1 MSHCLPGQPYG
12 LPSEGSLVNTLV
24 EDTLLKFDLRWDRP
38 SKPGPLQL
46 RCSVFAPRPPR
57 EGGCGEGE
65 WISCQSR
72 KPGAAHPGKKRINE
86 GRGTRGH
93 ADCGQRD
100 TSPQRRCAKS
110 LGGGVGGTWGH
121 ADVVQRDTSPPQDDV
136 QGYGAYPKK
145 RLCSAS
151 GVLLQRYFLTASE
164 SDLPSLSI
172 SVGRGREDY
181 CVFLSNG
188 ERTVRTER
196 CFALACR
203 ESKVEDGPC

>member
-1 MSHCLPGQPYG
+1 VDSGIPLLKDDAQRVSVGVWEVHG
-12 LPSEGSLVNTLV
+12 
-24 EDTLLKFDLRWDRP
+24 DTLTLYSGIP
-38 SKPGPLQL
+38 
-46 RCSVFAPRPPR
+46 
-57 EGGCGEGE
+57 
-65 WISCQSR
+65 
-72 KPGAAHPGKKRINE
+72 
-86 GRGTRGH
+86 
-93 ADCGQRD
+93 
-100 TSPQRRCAKS
+100 
-110 LGGGVGGTWGH
+110 
-121 ADVVQRDTSPPQDDV
+121 PPQDDV

-145 RLCSAS
+145 RLCSAT

>member
-100 TSPQRRCAKS
+100 TSP
-110 LGGGVGGTWGH
+110 
-121 ADVVQRDTSPPQDDV
+121 PQDDV

>member
-1 MSHCLPGQPYG
+1 
-12 LPSEGSLVNTLV
+12 V
-24 EDTLLKFDLRWDRP
+24 DLRWDRP
-38 SKPGPLQL
+38 SKPGSLQL
-46 RCSVFAPRPPR
+46 SGSLFAPRPPR
-57 EGGCGEGE
+57 EGGL
-65 WISCQSR
+65 R
-72 KPGAAHPGKKRINE
+72 
-86 GRGTRGH
+86 GRGMDMLPKPETLNPGLVTPGRRGERRGEVH
-93 ADCGQRD
+93 GDTLTVDSGIPLLEDDAQRVSVGVWEVHGD
-100 TSPQRRCAKS
+100 TLTLDSGIPLPPKTMCRATARIPRSGYAQR
-110 LGGGVGGTWGH
+110 V
-121 ADVVQRDTSPPQDDV
+121 
-136 QGYGAYPKK
+136 
-145 RLCSAS
+145 

>member
-1 MSHCLPGQPYG
+1 MDSGIPLLKDDAQRVSVGVWEVHG
-12 LPSEGSLVNTLV
+12 
-24 EDTLLKFDLRWDRP
+24 DTLTLYSGIP
-38 SKPGPLQL
+38 
-46 RCSVFAPRPPR
+46 
-57 EGGCGEGE
+57 
-65 WISCQSR
+65 
-72 KPGAAHPGKKRINE
+72 
-86 GRGTRGH
+86 
-93 ADCGQRD
+93 
-100 TSPQRRCAKS
+100 
-110 LGGGVGGTWGH
+110 
-121 ADVVQRDTSPPQDDV
+121 PPQDDV

-145 RLCSAS
+145 RLCSAT

-203 ESKVEDGPC
+203 ESMVEDGPC